1 MTGFSPLSDLI
12 GQSQCSSIF
21 SGPWQRILGDDRIS
35 VISGR
40 GWVIY
45 FWHFGQNSY
54 YVCLFWALLDLCYP
68 PVFPYPAINA
78 SSIPRLGVPS
88 QIMSTPFGW
97 PLGVAPPTYLRFL
110 RGRLRASEICSRL
123 HNCWQYWTENQLSWI
138 FTSCPF
144 LRYILKSSFNY
155 FYDDVFCS
163 FRDFWLV
170 ISCSWH
176 MCGQKVLESRI

>member
-21 SGPWQRILGDDRIS
+21 SGPWQRILGADRSS

-45 FWHFGQNSY
+45 SWHFGQNSY

-97 PLGVAPPTYLRFL
+97 PLGVAPPGDWKLLSSHFWGGDWGPEDLLKVTQLLTILYWKPAVLNLYLVSFL
-110 RGRLRASEICSRL
+110 AI
-123 HNCWQYWTENQLSWI
+123 
-138 FTSCPF
+138 
-144 LRYILKSSFNY
+144 Y
-155 FYDDVFCS
+155 FEE
-163 FRDFWLV
+163 L
-170 ISCSWH
+170 
-176 MCGQKVLESRI
+176 LELLLWWCLLFF